1 MMSLQ
6 YSDNILRYQER
17 KQKSRS
23 KKLDSGSLREISKL
37 LAKEGAVTGKGEII
51 EKQAA
56 DKDKVDKAMVVSGNR
71 RKKKVMVDTVTQ
83 VDSVTIE
90 LEIKKAEKQTDRC
103 VLVTMFV
110 ETWIIFVELVLL
122 RSPDS
127 WQLS

>member
-1 MMSLQ
+1 M
-6 YSDNILRYQER
+6 
-17 KQKSRS
+17 
-23 KKLDSGSLREISKL
+23 REISKL

-51 EKQAA
+51 EKQA
-56 DKDKVDKAMVVSGNR
+56 DKEKVDKSIVVSGNR
-71 RKKKVMVDTVTQ
+71 RKKVMVDTVTQ

-122 RSPDS
+122 RSLDS